1 MARAILN
8 NIPLGLHLAEYI
20 SKYIMDEPKNVMQDF
35 ETTDKNLFNS
45 INSIDPEV
53 IFNVRNEVTMKISL
67 TIAHVVSS
75 YFSYSLLF
83 PCSRQILPVRLP
95 RPIL

>member
-53 IFNVRNEVTMKISL
+53 IFNVRNEVTMKIS
-67 TIAHVVSS
+67 

-95 RPIL
+95 RPIC

>member
-1 MARAILN
+1 MLGQMMARAILN

-20 SKYIMDEPKNVMQDF
+20 SKYIMDEQKNVMQDF

-53 IFNVRNEVTMKISL
+53 IFSIRNDILMKFSF
-67 TIAHVVSS
+67 TDKCSS
-75 YFSYSLLF
+75 YSS
-83 PCSRQILPVRLP
+83 
-95 RPIL
+95 